1 MKHNFTIRVYGL
13 CINKNNHILLSD
25 ERIGDFQ
32 FTKFPGGGLEYG
44 EGTLEALCREWKE
57 ELNTDI
63 IVLEHFYTTDFFQAS
78 AFHHNVQVVSIYYK
92 VKLLNEK
99 QLKTTDKKFNF
110 DFVSQEETKARW
122 FDLNILST
130 QELTFPIDQH
140 VVTLLRKNMI
150 SII

>member
-1 MKHNFTIRVYGL
+1 MKNNFTIRVYGL

-25 ERIGDFQ
+25 ERIDNFQ

-44 EGTLEALCREWKE
+44 EGTIQALQREWKE
-57 ELNTDI
+57 ELNVDI
-63 IVLEHFYTTDFFQAS
+63 DVLEHFYTTDFFQAS
-78 AFHHNVQVVSIYYK
+78 VFHKDVQVVSIYYK
-92 VKLLNEK
+92 VKLQNENILN
-99 QLKTTDKKFNF
+99 LTSKKYDF
-110 DFVSQEETKARW
+110 DYVNQEETKVRW
-122 FDLNILST
+122 CDLHLLTT